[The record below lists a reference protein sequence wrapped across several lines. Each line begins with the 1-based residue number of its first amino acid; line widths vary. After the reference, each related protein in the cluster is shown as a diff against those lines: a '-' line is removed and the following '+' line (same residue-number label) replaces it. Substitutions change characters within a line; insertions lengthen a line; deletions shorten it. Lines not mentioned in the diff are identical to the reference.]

1 MGRLAEL
8 TRQAEQSHRTA
19 LQNRAK
25 TVRQLDLLKADQK
38 SSTFIN
44 KRIYSH
50 HKYCLVSS
58 HHHLQREVLSFF
70 FTTSQLSDI
79 MSTEMNRSSS
89 AKCKKKHFKP
99 KHQKSKLF
107 RANEPLLS
115 VFMWGI
121 NYTVNELNHVNIPVM
136 LMPDDFRAFTKVRVD
151 NHSYQKDVMPS
162 HFKVKEYCPL
172 VFRNLRERFS
182 IDDVDYLKSLTKFQP
197 VAVGRQTKFYSTYDN
212 QLILKTLSSDE
223 VENMHHLLKEY
234 HPYIVERY
242 GKTLLPQYLGMYR
255 LTVEGQVT
263 YIVVMRNIFNSKL
276 PIHTKYDLKGSNPQQ
291 REASEEERGKDL
303 PCFKDN
309 DFIKDGVKLY
319 LDLEN
324 KDNLFSTLDADT
336 AFLVRENLI
345 DYSLCLGIHDC
356 QKYQQALSEQAMN
369 SPKSTSSN
377 DEDEEVSGDPLQN
390 QQASLQDHFSAEK
403 KDDASSIGVIHS
415 SPNAS
420 SGKQIY
426 FMGLVDVLTQFG
438 LRKRIVTVDPEQ
450 YRKKFM
456 EFVAKA
462 TVVC

>member
-1 MGRLAEL
+1 MAAEM
-8 TRQAEQSHRTA
+8 T
-19 LQNRAK
+19 
-25 TVRQLDLLKADQK
+25 
-38 SSTFIN
+38 
-44 KRIYSH
+44 
-50 HKYCLVSS
+50 
-58 HHHLQREVLSFF
+58 
-70 FTTSQLSDI
+70 
-79 MSTEMNRSSS
+79 RSSS

-121 NYTVNELNHVNIPVM
+121 NHTVNELNHVNIPVM
-136 LMPDDFRAFTKVRVD
+136 LMPDDFRAFTKVRVN
-151 NHSYQKDVMPS
+151 NHLYQKDIMPS
-162 HFKVKEYCPL
+162 HFKIKEYCPL

-182 IDDVDYLKSLTKFQP
+182 IDDQDYLRSLTKFQP
-197 VAVGRQTKFYSTYDN
+197 NAVGRQTKFYSTYDN

-242 GKTLLPQYLGMYR
+242 GQTLLPQYLGMYR

-263 YIVVMRNIFNSKL
+263 YIVVMRNIFSSRL
-276 PIHTKYDLKGSNPQQ
+276 PIHKKYDLKGSNTD

-309 DFIKDGVKLY
+309 DFIRDGVKLY
-319 LDLEN
+319 LES
-324 KDNLFSTLDADT
+324 DNYEKLFKTLDADT

-356 QKYQQALSEQAMN
+356 SKFQQEMSEMN
-369 SPKSTSSN
+369 SPRSTSSN
-377 DEDEEVSGDPLQN
+377 DDDEDMSGEPV
-390 QQASLQDHFSAEK
+390 AEPT
-403 KDDASSIGVIHS
+403 STGVIHS
-415 SPNAS
+415 SAAP
-420 SGKQIY
+420 SGRQIY

-456 EFVAKA
+456 EFIAKA
-462 TVVC
+462 TVVSNLPSA

>member
-1 MGRLAEL
+1 MAEI
-8 TRQAEQSHRTA
+8 S
-19 LQNRAK
+19 
-25 TVRQLDLLKADQK
+25 
-38 SSTFIN
+38 
-44 KRIYSH
+44 
-50 HKYCLVSS
+50 
-58 HHHLQREVLSFF
+58 
-70 FTTSQLSDI
+70 
-79 MSTEMNRSSS
+79 RSSS
-89 AKCKKKHFKP
+89 TKCKKKHFKP

-121 NYTVNELNHVNIPVM
+121 NHTVNELNHVNIPVM

-151 NHSYQKDVMPS
+151 NHLYQKDVMPS

-182 IDDVDYLKSLTKFQP
+182 IYDSDYLRSLTKFQP
-197 VAVGRQTKFYSTYDN
+197 VALDLLPGRSTKFYTTYDK

-263 YIVVMRNIFNSKL
+263 YIVVMRNIFSSRL
-276 PIHTKYDLKGSNPQQ
+276 PIHKKYDLKGSNPD
-291 REASEEERGKDL
+291 REASEKERIKDL

-309 DFIKDGVKLY
+309 DFIRDGAKLY
-319 LDLEN
+319 LDSTN
-324 KDNLFSTLDADT
+324 KDKLIKTLEADT
-336 AFLVRENLI
+336 AFLARENLI

-356 QKYQQALSEQAMN
+356 NKYQQDLADLN

-377 DEDEEVSGDPLQN
+377 DDDEDNNNAGDSGSPKELTGAGRSGSGAN
-390 QQASLQDHFSAEK
+390 QAELPMQVDN
-403 KDDASSIGVIHS
+403 DDNETGVILSAPS
-415 SPNAS
+415 SPSGNG
-420 SGKQIY
+420 GKQIY

-438 LRKRIVTVDPEQ
+438 LRKRIVTIDPEQ

-456 EFVAKA
+456 EFISRA
-462 TVVC
+462 VVS